1 MSSPLGAAI
10 AARRKPA
17 SLPSEESAAPAEMPM
32 EGQEGESKVAALLAS
47 LAPEEKQELFAL
59 LESEM
64 TEPAESAETD
74 QSAPESMTDAKG
86 VLKSTPGEQAALQEE
101 GVGDEMPDEGGG
113 NSFLKYA
120 RRSVANLTKQGK
132 LK

>member
-1 MSSPLGAAI
+1 MSSPLSAAI

-17 SLPSEESAAPAEMPM
+17 QLPSEEMAPEQTEA
-32 EGQEGESKVAALLAS
+32 QEGESKVAALLAS
-47 LAPEEKQELFAL
+47 LAPEEKQELYAL

-64 TEPAESAETD
+64 SDTAENAESD
-74 QSAPESMTDAKG
+74 QSAPEAMTDAKG
-86 VLKSTPGEQAALQEE
+86 VLKSTPGEQEALAQEGIGGE
-101 GVGDEMPDEGGG
+101 EMPDDSGG

-120 RRSVANLTKQGK
+120 RRNIANLTKQGK